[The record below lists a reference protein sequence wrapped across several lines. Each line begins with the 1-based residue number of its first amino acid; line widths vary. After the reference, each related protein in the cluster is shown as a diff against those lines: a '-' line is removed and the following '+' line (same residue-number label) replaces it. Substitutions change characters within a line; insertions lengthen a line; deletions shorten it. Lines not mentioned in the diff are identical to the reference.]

1 MARGCSFLHLPQN
14 DATVTVEVED
24 STHNKISY
32 SAKLGNELGL
42 TPCGYRVYHAEFKDS
57 TEEEGEYKV
66 AKDKSVCPYCQ
77 RVRNNAST
85 KNIIYEKNESE
96 LSHCRTI
103 SGEYAGMRRYVP
115 AKLQIELYK
124 NKCGYCNKPY
134 RDTLSDLREGNKHYT
149 PALEKYIREVSVQ
162 SDLTELANKFSVS
175 KKEVFTWYKEQ
186 VEYRDSK
193 PRKVPQPK
201 SLGLYTLTFNDTATD
216 SAGKKINAGKKAA
229 YCLCVDEENQ
239 TFIGFFPW
247 HDAAKK
253 KAFFDSIPNIAKVS
267 TVFIYLDDV
276 AAKECKRVFPS
287 TTKIVVERC
296 DVLNHVREATDQV
309 LEDERKA
316 NPDIERLL
324 LTLKNDLLY
333 GSAES
338 WKQNAEQ
345 MQDCY
350 NACPAL
356 EKVQLLYSDILS
368 MYDSTDIKDAE
379 DEFDNWV
386 AEIKDDLLPM
396 KALQPQL
403 EAYRKEILGFIPLR
417 GQLKTISKTRKEY
430 EELLEFVPYA
440 ITNLNRN
447 GKEGAYAART
457 AGWDYLYGHVMYG
470 VMDRVNNRRIQE
482 HQDKQNAAAESKFT
496 HNFGMAEALVSTINK
511 TINTVR
517 HGTTPTP
524 ELITYS
530 NFSIPLK
537 EFYDALVMMHEL
549 MIPRE
554 IPEDTF
560 VRDDPEEPPTSTKTE
575 VTPMDGFDKILA
587 QLRAASTSKSNQGTM
602 MERLIKQFL
611 LVSPLYSRVY
621 DKVWL
626 WTEFPYNSNQ
636 HDLGIDLVAHI
647 RGEDDGYCAVQVKFY
662 DETHAVQKADVDTF
676 LSASGKPFYIG
687 GVPVYFQQRLIVS
700 TTDKWSGTAE
710 NTIIGQRPPV
720 NRIRLKDLRDSGID
734 WDSFTLDSIESMK
747 QAPKKQP
754 RPHQR
759 EAIKSVLS
767 GFAEYDRG
775 KLIMACGTGKTLTG
789 LKIAEGL
796 TQGNGNVLVLVPSI
810 SLLNQTLSE
819 WAAQC
824 AYPYTVYG
832 ICSDPKASKITE
844 DEIIDTMV
852 PATTDVDTLIRQ
864 FADCD
869 SNTLQLFFST
879 YQSINVVHDF
889 QQKTGVAF
897 DLVICDEAHR
907 TTGVTL
913 AGEDDSNFVRVHDN
927 EYINAAKRLYMTATP
942 RIYGDDSKKKAMDN
956 SVLLCS
962 MDDESI
968 YGPEFYR
975 LSFSEAVSQGLL
987 SDYKVIVLAVD
998 EEFVSR
1004 SLQKQL
1010 TDANNEL
1017 TLDDAVKI
1025 VGCMNGLAKKTH
1037 FPGEEDYFS
1046 NDPQPMRRAVAFTQT
1061 IDQSK
1066 KFVAMFEEIQALYKI
1081 NTSDGNSQTVELKH
1095 VDGKTNA
1102 LERKNRIDWLKRDA
1116 GEDTCR
1122 VLSNARCLS
1131 EGVDVPALDA
1141 VMFLS
1146 PRSSIV
1152 DIIQSVG
1159 RVMRKSEGKKYGYII
1174 LPIGIP
1180 AGVEPEAAL
1189 TKNKKYEVVWN
1200 VLQALRAHDDRF
1212 NNTIN
1217 RIELNKN
1224 KPDNISIIGV
1234 TGFDEDVN
1242 TNSINGNSDSYNGSQ
1257 LAFDLTELNQWKNNI
1272 YAKIVKKC
1280 GSRQYWETWA
1290 KDIAE
1295 IAARHITEIKVLIEQ
1310 PEIAPKFEAFLD
1322 GLRHNLNP
1330 SIGKEDAIEML
1341 AEHLITKPVFDALF
1355 ENYSFLQSNP
1365 VSQIMQNM
1373 LDVLH
1378 DNALEKE
1385 QETLDKFYASV
1396 QERAKGIDNAEGK
1409 QKIIIEL
1416 YEQFFKNA
1424 LPKQTERLGIVYT
1437 PVEVV
1442 DFIIQSVEY
1451 VMQQRFG
1458 HSISDMGVHILDP
1471 FTGTG
1476 TFIVR
1481 LLRSGIIKPE
1491 NLLYKY
1497 TSEIHCNEIV
1507 LLAYYIAAVNI
1518 EETYHELSQSEN
1530 YVPFEGIV
1538 LTDTFELAERVGT
1551 REGEADT
1558 SIFQPNADR
1567 ATKQMQTPIQV
1578 IIGNPPYSVGQ
1589 KSGNDNNQN
1598 VAYPNLD
1605 NAIAEK
1611 YVTKS
1616 TSSNSR
1622 SVYDSYIRAFRW
1634 ATDRITDNGIIGF
1647 VSNGAYI
1654 DTIALDGF
1662 RRSLVDEFNSIYCFN
1677 LRGNQRTSGELSR
1690 KEGGKIFGSG
1700 SRTPVAITILV
1711 KKKGVKKD
1719 GYVRYYDIGDYLS
1732 RADKLHIISDFG
1744 SIEKIK
1750 WQYITPDE
1758 NGDWINHR
1766 NPKFASLISLGDKK
1780 RREQSSFFSN
1790 NYSMGISSNRDVWV
1804 YNFDAQRRDA
1814 KEMVDYYNQE
1824 LARCKS
1830 EFAAVVAQGK
1840 ASGDQKA
1847 RATFYSNARNLDAKK
1862 ISWSRGLLN
1871 TFCKDEHI
1879 EFTEDYR
1886 TAMHRPFCK
1895 ESLYFSSKLIEWPS
1909 IWRSIFPE
1917 KDTENLVIAV
1927 MATSSRKFSVLITNV
1942 VQDYDLVQHAQCFP
1956 LYLYEK
1962 EESKESAQLS
1972 FDNMTEGETVTW
1984 HKRMALTDSILAK
1997 FKDVYGDKV
2006 TKEDIF
2012 YYVYAVLHSPEYI
2025 NEYAENLKKEM
2036 PRIPMLAHFP
2046 EYVKIGRA
2054 LADLHLHYEE
2064 PVTAAEI
2071 GVTVDMR
2078 TENYTIVD
2086 KMRFGKGK
2094 DKSIIEYNPYIT
2106 ICDIPAAAYDYI
2118 VNGKSAIEWIVE
2130 QYAVTTDKASGIVN
2144 DPNTYAGGKY
2154 VFDLLLSIISV
2165 SLKTQELIAQLPEY
2179 KEI

>member
-24 STHNKISY
+24 NTHNKISY

-103 SGEYAGMRRYVP
+103 SGEYTGMRRYVP

-175 KKEVFTWYKEQ
+175 KKEVFAWYKEQ

-193 PRKVPQPK
+193 SRKVPQPK

-253 KAFFDSIPNIAKVS
+253 KAFFNSIPNIAKVS
-267 TVFIYLDDV
+267 TVFIYLDDI
-276 AAKECKRVFPS
+276 AAKECKKIFPS
-287 TTKIVVERC
+287 TTKVVVERC

-309 LEDERKA
+309 LEDERKT
-316 NPDIERLL
+316 NPDIGQLL
-324 LTLKNDLLY
+324 LSLKSDLLY
-333 GSAES
+333 GGAEA

-356 EKVQLLYSDILS
+356 EKVQFLYSDILS
-368 MYDSTDIKDAE
+368 MYDSMDIKDAE

-386 AEIKDDLLPM
+386 AESKDDLLPM

-560 VRDDPEEPPTSTKTE
+560 VRDDQEPPTSTKAE

-626 WTEFPYNSNQ
+626 WTEFPYNGNQ

-687 GVPVYFQQRLIVS
+687 GVPVYFQQRLLVS
-700 TTDKWSGTAE
+700 TTDKWSETAN

-767 GFAEYDRG
+767 GFAEHDRG

-796 TQGNGNVLVLVPSI
+796 TQGKGNVLVLVPSI

-927 EYINAAKRLYMTATP
+927 EYIRALKRLYMTATP

-956 SVLLCS
+956 SALLCS

-975 LSFSEAVSQGLL
+975 LSFSDAVSQGLL

-998 EEFVSR
+998 EEFVNR

-1037 FPGEEDYFS
+1037 FPGEDDYFA

-1081 NTSDGNSQTVELKH
+1081 NTSDGDGQTVELKH

-1102 LERKNRIDWLKRDA
+1102 LERKNRIDWLKQDA
-1116 GEDTCR
+1116 GENTCR

-1159 RVMRKSEGKKYGYII
+1159 LVMRKSEGKKYGYII

-1242 TNSINGNSDSYNGSQ
+1242 TNGINGSSDSYNGSQ

-1396 QERAKGIDNAEGK
+1396 QERAKGIDNADGK

-1424 LPKQTERLGIVYT
+1424 LPKETERLGIVYT

-1458 HSISDMGVHILDP
+1458 KSISNKDVHVLDP

-1518 EETYHELSQSEN
+1518 EETYHELSGSEA
-1530 YVPFEGIV
+1530 YVPFDGIV

-1551 REGEADT
+1551 RKGEADR

-1567 ATKQMQTPIQV
+1567 AMKQMQTPIQI

-1589 KSGNDNNQN
+1589 KSSNDNNQN
-1598 VAYPNLD
+1598 VSYPLL
-1605 NAIAEK
+1605 EK
-1611 YVTKS
+1611 AVALTYVSKS
-1616 TSSNSR
+1616 KAALSR
-1622 SVYDSYIRAFRW
+1622 STYDTYIKAFRW
-1634 ATDRITDNGIIGF
+1634 ATDRIKENGILGF
-1647 VSNGAYI
+1647 VTNGSFL
-1654 DTIALDGF
+1654 DGSALDGF
-1662 RRSLVDEFNSIYCFN
+1662 RRSIVDEFNSIYCFN

-1719 GYVRYYDIGDYLS
+1719 GYIRYYDIGDYLS
-1732 RADKLHIISDFG
+1732 RDEKLRAISDFG
-1744 SIEKIK
+1744 SIKKIP

-1758 NGDWINHR
+1758 NGDWLNKK
-1766 NPKFASLISLGDKK
+1766 NPNFQGFVAIGDKK
-1780 RREQSSFFSN
+1780 KREKFSVFSN
-1790 NYSMGISSNRDVWV
+1790 NYATGMATSRDVWV
-1804 YNFDAQRRDA
+1804 YSFDESLTQTSHMIAFYNSELNRCKKEYELNHDKISNPKAVETFFNNIATQDA
-1814 KEMVDYYNQE
+1814 K
-1824 LARCKS
+1824 R
-1830 EFAAVVAQGK
+1830 
-1840 ASGDQKA
+1840 
-1847 RATFYSNARNLDAKK
+1847 
-1862 ISWSRGLLN
+1862 ISWSRGLRN
-1871 TFCKDEHI
+1871 TFGKQIKLTDELN
-1879 EFTEDYR
+1879 ERVVMY
-1886 TAMHRPFCK
+1886 RPFVKKHCSFK
-1895 ESLYFSSKLIEWPS
+1895 AEIIESPSKWS
-1909 IWRSIFPE
+1909 SIFPE
-1917 KDTENLVIAV
+1917 KSTENYVICI
-1927 MATSSRKFSVLITNV
+1927 SGIGSKKGFSALITSTI
-1942 VQDYDLVQHAQCFP
+1942 QDYQTLFNAQCFP
-1956 LYLYEK
+1956 MYVFEK
-1962 EESKESAQLS
+1962 VEHSTSVQLS
-1972 FDNMTEGETVTW
+1972 FDSMEEGESVTW
-1984 HKRMALTDSILAK
+1984 NRHSAISDAVLDKFVSI
-1997 FKDVYGDKV
+1997 YGNRV
-2006 TKEDIF
+2006 SKEDIF
-2012 YYVYAVLHSPEYI
+2012 YYIYAVLQTPAYVSEYG
-2025 NEYAENLKKEM
+2025 ENLSKEI

-2046 EYVKIGRA
+2046 EYVRIGRA
-2054 LADLHLHYEE
+2054 LADLHLHYEK

-2078 TENYTIVD
+2078 TEDYTIVD

-2106 ICDIPAAAYDYI
+2106 IRDIPAAAYDYI

-2165 SLKTQELIAQLPEY
+2165 SLKTQELIAQIPEY

>member
-1 MARGCSFLHLPQN
+1 
-14 DATVTVEVED
+14 
-24 STHNKISY
+24 
-32 SAKLGNELGL
+32 
-42 TPCGYRVYHAEFKDS
+42 
-57 TEEEGEYKV
+57 
-66 AKDKSVCPYCQ
+66 
-77 RVRNNAST
+77 
-85 KNIIYEKNESE
+85 
-96 LSHCRTI
+96 
-103 SGEYAGMRRYVP
+103 
-115 AKLQIELYK
+115 
-124 NKCGYCNKPY
+124 
-134 RDTLSDLREGNKHYT
+134 
-149 PALEKYIREVSVQ
+149 
-162 SDLTELANKFSVS
+162 
-175 KKEVFTWYKEQ
+175 
-186 VEYRDSK
+186 
-193 PRKVPQPK
+193 
-201 SLGLYTLTFNDTATD
+201 
-216 SAGKKINAGKKAA
+216 
-229 YCLCVDEENQ
+229 
-239 TFIGFFPW
+239 
-247 HDAAKK
+247 
-253 KAFFDSIPNIAKVS
+253 
-267 TVFIYLDDV
+267 
-276 AAKECKRVFPS
+276 
-287 TTKIVVERC
+287 
-296 DVLNHVREATDQV
+296 
-309 LEDERKA
+309 
-316 NPDIERLL
+316 
-324 LTLKNDLLY
+324 
-333 GSAES
+333 
-338 WKQNAEQ
+338 
-345 MQDCY
+345 
-350 NACPAL
+350 
-356 EKVQLLYSDILS
+356 
-368 MYDSTDIKDAE
+368 
-379 DEFDNWV
+379 
-386 AEIKDDLLPM
+386 
-396 KALQPQL
+396 
-403 EAYRKEILGFIPLR
+403 
-417 GQLKTISKTRKEY
+417 
-430 EELLEFVPYA
+430 
-440 ITNLNRN
+440 
-447 GKEGAYAART
+447 
-457 AGWDYLYGHVMYG
+457 
-470 VMDRVNNRRIQE
+470 
-482 HQDKQNAAAESKFT
+482 
-496 HNFGMAEALVSTINK
+496 
-511 TINTVR
+511 
-517 HGTTPTP
+517 
-524 ELITYS
+524 
-530 NFSIPLK
+530 
-537 EFYDALVMMHEL
+537 
-549 MIPRE
+549 
-554 IPEDTF
+554 
-560 VRDDPEEPPTSTKTE
+560 
-575 VTPMDGFDKILA
+575 
-587 QLRAASTSKSNQGTM
+587 
-602 MERLIKQFL
+602 
-611 LVSPLYSRVY
+611 
-621 DKVWL
+621 
-626 WTEFPYNSNQ
+626 
-636 HDLGIDLVAHI
+636 
-647 RGEDDGYCAVQVKFY
+647 
-662 DETHAVQKADVDTF
+662 
-676 LSASGKPFYIG
+676 
-687 GVPVYFQQRLIVS
+687 
-700 TTDKWSGTAE
+700 
-710 NTIIGQRPPV
+710 
-720 NRIRLKDLRDSGID
+720 
-734 WDSFTLDSIESMK
+734 
-747 QAPKKQP
+747 
-754 RPHQR
+754 
-759 EAIKSVLS
+759 
-767 GFAEYDRG
+767 
-775 KLIMACGTGKTLTG
+775 
-789 LKIAEGL
+789 
-796 TQGNGNVLVLVPSI
+796 
-810 SLLNQTLSE
+810 
-819 WAAQC
+819 
-824 AYPYTVYG
+824 
-832 ICSDPKASKITE
+832 
-844 DEIIDTMV
+844 
-852 PATTDVDTLIRQ
+852 
-864 FADCD
+864 
-869 SNTLQLFFST
+869 
-879 YQSINVVHDF
+879 
-889 QQKTGVAF
+889 
-897 DLVICDEAHR
+897 
-907 TTGVTL
+907 
-913 AGEDDSNFVRVHDN
+913 
-927 EYINAAKRLYMTATP
+927 
-942 RIYGDDSKKKAMDN
+942 
-956 SVLLCS
+956 
-962 MDDESI
+962 
-968 YGPEFYR
+968 
-975 LSFSEAVSQGLL
+975 
-987 SDYKVIVLAVD
+987 
-998 EEFVSR
+998 
-1004 SLQKQL
+1004 
-1010 TDANNEL
+1010 
-1017 TLDDAVKI
+1017 
-1025 VGCMNGLAKKTH
+1025 MNGLAKKTH

-1530 YVPFEGIV
+1530 YVPFNGIV

-1558 SIFQPNADR
+1558 SVFQPNADR

-1589 KSGNDNNQN
+1589 KNGNDNNQN
-1598 VAYPNLD
+1598 VSYEHLEK
-1605 NAIAEK
+1605 AIANT
-1611 YVTKS
+1611 YVANSKAALKRNAYE
-1616 TSSNSR
+1616 SS
-1622 SVYDSYIRAFRW
+1622 VMAIRW
-1634 ATDRITDNGIIGF
+1634 ATDRISENGIVAF
-1647 VSNGAYI
+1647 VTNGSFVNSNAH
-1654 DTIALDGF
+1654 DGF
-1662 RRSLVDEFNSIYCFN
+1662 RKCLLNEYNSVYCFD
-1677 LRGNQRTSGELSR
+1677 LRGDQRIQGEASR

-1700 SRTPVAITILV
+1700 SRARIAIIVLV

-1732 RADKLHIISDFG
+1732 RNEKLQIIKDFG
-1744 SIEKIK
+1744 SVKDVPWK
-1750 WQYITPDE
+1750 YVTPDE
-1758 NGDWINHR
+1758 NNDWLNHR
-1766 NPKFASLISLGDKK
+1766 NPAFSNFVVLGDKK
-1780 RREQSSFFSN
+1780 KRDKVSYYAD
-1790 NYSMGISSNRDVWV
+1790 NYAMGLSTNRDVWIYSFSKECTNATRMIEFYNAELDRCETEYQNVLSHQHFSNIDDLKKTV
-1804 YNFDAQRRDA
+1804 YTN
-1814 KEMVDYYNQE
+1814 
-1824 LARCKS
+1824 CKS
-1830 EFAAVVAQGK
+1830 ND
-1840 ASGDQKA
+1840 SH
-1847 RATFYSNARNLDAKK
+1847 N
-1862 ISWSRGLLN
+1862 ISWSAGLLN
-1871 TFCKDEHI
+1871 RFLKGKRILPDAI
-1879 EFTEDYR
+1879 MR
-1886 TAMHRPFCK
+1886 TVMHRPFTK
-1895 ESLYFSSKLIEWPS
+1895 EYCYFNTDIIERPSKWES
-1909 IWRSIFPE
+1909 FFPNE
-1917 KDTENLVIAV
+1917 GMENYVICV
-1927 MATSSRKFSVLITNV
+1927 SGSPLKRPFCTLMTDCI
-1942 VQDYDLVQHAQCFP
+1942 QDLHLLENSQCFP
-1956 LYLYEK
+1956 LYVYEK
-1962 EESKESAQLS
+1962 EESKEIAQLS
-1972 FDNMTEGETVTW
+1972 FENMTEGESIKW
-1984 HKRMALTDSILAK
+1984 HKRYAITDAILSKFRSI
-1997 FKDVYGDKV
+1997 YGDRV
-2006 TKEDIF
+2006 TKDDIF
-2012 YYVYAVLHSPEYI
+2012 YYIYAVFQSKGYIAEYVT
-2025 NEYAENLKKEM
+2025 NLSKEM

-2046 EYVKIGRA
+2046 EYVRIGRA
-2054 LADLHLHYEE
+2054 LADLHLHYEK
-2064 PVTAAEI
+2064 PVTVAEI

-2078 TENYTIVD
+2078 TEDYTIVD

-2106 ICDIPAAAYDYI
+2106 IRDIPAAAYDYI

-2144 DPNTYAGGKY
+2144 DPNTYAGGRY